1 MMSLGSREATGMVMH
16 VFWGPEGME
25 GRPQQEDKEELT
37 LGRMSLAGG
46 RPVGLRGPLI
56 TGGFPVPSHPF

>member
-16 VFWGPEGME
+16 VFWGPAGM
-25 GRPQQEDKEELT
+25 GGQPQQEDEEEPT

-46 RPVGLRGPLI
+46 RPVGPEA
-56 TGGFPVPSHPF
+56 P